1 MSAYSGWFWSS
12 RQSTHWNQKRKPTAS
27 FNRHPSKSS
36 NTSTRSSTFAVQGIM
51 PNSIFLLLLNS
62 ILNNNLCRSQCWGN
76 VLRTADADS
85 EVGFSRGAHYSIRD
99 PCPKRHH
106 SVFSEE
112 IIKKLSV
119 IVATQDGRPLAT
131 ATMIVQTER
140 SRWCRASFY
149 HLILALKKKN
159 K

>member
-1 MSAYSGWFWSS
+1 MNSCWLLTQVTMSAYSGWFWSS
-12 RQSTHWNQKRKPTAS
+12 RQSTHWNQKKKPTAS

-36 NTSTRSSTFAVQGIM
+36 NTSTRSATFAVQGIM

-85 EVGFSRGAHYSIRD
+85 EVGFSRGAHYSLRD

-112 IIKKLSV
+112 IIQVVSHRGNARWPPSGYSRDDSSDRKKSV
-119 IVATQDGRPLAT
+119 V
-131 ATMIVQTER
+131 
-140 SRWCRASFY
+140 
-149 HLILALKKKN
+149 
-159 K
+159 